1 MLKAIVFD
9 YNGTLVDDLPLHVEA
24 YYRAGREMGL
34 GGLTRATVQRHI
46 SQPPSQKRRLYFG
59 EISDAQWEQAVQLRK
74 EIYCELADP
83 SRLLFPDTAAAL
95 TALSGKYTLAV
106 LSNTFRSLYER
117 LFPGHLAKLFQASL
131 FFDEVPDPK
140 PSPKPMQTLL
150 AILGVDHHECGYV
163 GDAVEDVQMAKAAG
177 VRSFAVTTGACS
189 RAELTRAGAE
199 WVAADL
205 NALTARLLAET
216 HTENA

>member
-24 YYRAGREMGL
+24 YYRAGREMGFS
-34 GGLTRATVQRHI
+34 GPTRATVLRHI
-46 SQPPSQKRRLYFG
+46 SQPPSQKRGLYYG
-59 EISDAQWEQAVQLRK
+59 EISDAQWEQVVQLRK
-74 EIYCELADP
+74 KIYCELADP

-95 TALSGKYTLAV
+95 TALSGKYRLAV

-140 PSPKPMQTLL
+140 PSPKPMQTML
-150 AILGVDHHECGYV
+150 ATLGVDHRECGYV
-163 GDAVEDVQMAKAAG
+163 GDAVEDVQMAKAAD

-189 RAELTRAGAE
+189 RAELTRAGAD
-199 WVAADL
+199 WVGADL
-205 NALTARLLAET
+205 NALTTRLLSAAA
-216 HTENA
+216 TEIT